1 MSLWGIEGPCP
12 GNILHGRVSLGLA
25 LWPSFLDCLVLAMG
39 DSEWLTKNYTE
50 FYLHMGRHF
59 FLFFL
64 LKIML
69 LPLLVTPPWNWGH
82 KSTTKSH
89 LSLTYSVM
97 PAMESVMSPTNS
109 YTEVL
114 TPRMMAYG
122 NGGFGEVIRVR

>member
-1 MSLWGIEGPCP
+1 
-12 GNILHGRVSLGLA
+12 
-25 LWPSFLDCLVLAMG
+25 
-39 DSEWLTKNYTE
+39 
-50 FYLHMGRHF
+50 
-59 FLFFL
+59 
-64 LKIML
+64 ML
-69 LPLLVTPPWNWGH
+69 LPLLVSPPWNWGH